1 MTQYEIDGIG
11 PNVHEEAFVHPDA
24 TVIGDV
30 TIGSNSSIWPSASVR
45 GDSDS
50 IEIGERTSIQDGV
63 VIHTE
68 HARGTRIGDGVT
80 VGHNAIVH
88 ACEVEDDCLIG
99 MGATVLSGATI
110 GTGSII
116 AAGALVPE
124 ETEVPPGSVV
134 MGVPGKVVR
143 ETTEDDIEHIR
154 NNAQEYVDKVD
165 RFRPMRRLDEGE

>member
-1 MTQYEIDGIG
+1 
-11 PNVHEEAFVHPDA
+11 
-24 TVIGDV
+24 
-30 TIGSNSSIWPSASVR
+30 
-45 GDSDS
+45 
-50 IEIGERTSIQDGV
+50 
-63 VIHTE
+63 
-68 HARGTRIGDGVT
+68 
-80 VGHNAIVH
+80 
-88 ACEVEDDCLIG
+88 

-143 ETTEDDIEHIR
+143 ETTEDDIEYIR